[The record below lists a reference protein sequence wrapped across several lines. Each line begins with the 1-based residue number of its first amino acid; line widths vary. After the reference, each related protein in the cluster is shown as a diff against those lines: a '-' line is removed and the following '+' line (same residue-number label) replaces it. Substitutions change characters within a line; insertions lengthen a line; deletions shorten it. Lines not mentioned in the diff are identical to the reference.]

1 MAINT
6 LRAVGYCA
14 HYSKQGEWAFKYALN
29 LCKRHSLQLNV
40 FHFLADPY
48 DPSDTTGQ
56 DLSPQERSALA
67 IEKEREL
74 RMYFDDL
81 AGDYLDVGFRLCFD
95 NEWTELHRCLVIRE
109 FQVLVLG
116 YLNPDATFAGK
127 KLTEFAESFISP
139 VVLVGHN
146 SPDEYYL
153 NKPAA
158 LIAPSLNLSN
168 ATWRDVATAIAS

>member
-1 MAINT
+1 MAIDT

-29 LCKRHSLQLNV
+29 LSQRHSLKLNV

-48 DPSDTTGQ
+48 DPDDKTGKG
-56 DLSPQERSALA
+56 LSAQERKQLA
-67 IEKEREL
+67 IDKEREL
-74 RMYFDDL
+74 RMYFDEL

-116 YLNPDATFAGK
+116 YLNREATFAGR

-139 VVLVGHN
+139 VVLVGPN
-146 SPDEYYL
+146 SPNEFYL
-153 NKPAA
+153 NKPAG
-158 LIAPSLNLSN
+158 LIVAKLDLNN
-168 ATWRDVATAIAS
+168 AQWRGVEKVSS